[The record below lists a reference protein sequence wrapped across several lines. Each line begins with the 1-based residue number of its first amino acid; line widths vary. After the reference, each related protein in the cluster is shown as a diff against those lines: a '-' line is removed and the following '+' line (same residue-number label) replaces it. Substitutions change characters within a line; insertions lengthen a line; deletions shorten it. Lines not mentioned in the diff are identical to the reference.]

1 MEKLSFPF
9 HLGSIIGNIIGIFTI
24 YQMIERINCSVEK
37 VLFLHE
43 KELNFHTKH
52 TLQNT
57 ISQCNLFEERNERN
71 KVNQMKNSKKS
82 GKISWFKKII
92 KRK

>member
-1 MEKLSFPF
+1 MVVYI
-9 HLGSIIGNIIGIFTI
+9 GSIIGNIIGIFTI
-24 YQMIERINCSVEK
+24 YQMIERINCSVER

-57 ISQCNLFEERNERN
+57 ILQCNLFEERNERN
-71 KVNQMKNSKKS
+71 KVNQMKNSKKVEKFHGS
-82 GKISWFKKII
+82 KE
-92 KRK
+92 